1 MADTNAQ
8 MEELAR
14 ILEQVNY
21 EMAQYGKI
29 TKQTAD
35 DKFDAEVKAA
45 TGISNA
51 TKSMDKF
58 GDAVGYVASA
68 AMSSGKAMLEGK
80 KGATAFN
87 ESVDDMAK
95 AAAAAGVVLT
105 LMVPGGPLL
114 KLFFAGVTAAV
125 GAVAAYTK
133 ATNTMA
139 DQLYKTYSGL
149 SKAGASA
156 SDGMTGVKKAS
167 DQLGLSVGEMDV
179 FVGQI
184 AANSK
189 DLALFSGSVFE
200 GRQKIGDMGEALKGS
215 REDFLKMGMSMADVS
230 EGMMGYLKIQTR
242 LGQSQNKT
250 TAELADGAK
259 KYLVEQDALS
269 KLTGQTRKEMEDQRE
284 RALQGEQFAAKIR
297 QLQLEGNDKA
307 AQELLKMNSI
317 YEAAGPKMAAAFQAS
332 VTGNLSNADAQEANL
347 ASNGAMLET
356 TQKVIAGQMSY
367 TDAVTITGTAMG
379 KTADTVGVV
388 LGQFGAYN
396 DSFGPINEQLKLAQL
411 AQGDITANMAK
422 IKEDQKKVLEGGADK
437 LLENQARLI
446 NAQID
451 ANKQMEAFVF
461 QGIAPAQEAMEA
473 LAKATNAAGQ
483 FLNDLTGSK
492 GLIQRTIDMIG
503 AKDSKDLAKVGGNE
517 TFGEIAGGVGGGV
530 AAGAIAGGLVGSIVP
545 VVGTAIGAA
554 IGGALGAWGGS
565 KLGGT
570 IGKYV
575 DETTKAE
582 SEKPATGKPIEK
594 RASGGPVDAKT
605 PYLIGENGPELFV
618 PSASGDVMSNSAM
631 KALGNINNTMPLP
644 TLPGNMKNA
653 MSMLP
658 PMPKLPGDMKNAMP
672 MADAFKD
679 TENSFDK
686 ILSSLTV
693 VSKTMTTGSKELD
706 ESFDEIVKD
715 SLKLER
721 LTDADTKRAEKY
733 SVAYKSYVDLKTQ
746 LMDLETPDLKAQI
759 DILQQKAAAAG
770 VPDTGNAGGAPGGAG
785 LKLPAAGSMPAMG
798 GGQGVAGGIASQQD
812 LTKMGLKLK
821 QGDVQAE
828 DSKIDPKIIEL
839 AQQVQANMP
848 NFAYFSGFND
858 KFHQEKSP
866 SSSHTSGRAMDF
878 ALSKEPSV
886 EEGKE
891 ITKWLK
897 SMGASVAIDEYNNP
911 SSKATAGHIHAQ
923 IPGYADGGLAST
935 PQIAMVA
942 EKGPEAMIPLDN
954 GAIPINLEMPDVKK
968 MFEGMAQAMREA
980 PEREVTVAASTDN
993 RAMAEMINVMRE
1005 QTAELVSAM
1014 SDMIREQKNSISVQ
1028 ERILQTSM

>member
-21 EMAQYGKI
+21 DMAQFGKLQ
-29 TKQTAD
+29 KQTAD
-35 DKFDAEVKAA
+35 DMRDAEFKEA
-45 TGISNA
+45 TKFLGGGINNA
-51 TKSMDKF
+51 TKGMEKF
-58 GDAVGYVASA
+58 GDAAGYVAGA
-68 AMSSGKAMLEGK
+68 AMSAGKAMLEGK
-80 KGATAFN
+80 KGAAAFN
-87 ESVDDMAK
+87 ESIDGMAQAAT
-95 AAAAAGVVLT
+95 AAAVALALMNPFGKVV
-105 LMVPGGPLL
+105 GLL
-114 KLFFAGVTAAV
+114 IAGVTAAV

-133 ATNTMA
+133 AANTMA

-149 SKAGASA
+149 SKAGAGA
-156 SDGMTGVKKAS
+156 SDGMTGVYKGAKK
-167 DQLGLSVGEMDV
+167 LGLSMNELDGYVSLV
-179 FVGQI
+179 
-184 AANSK
+184 AASSK

-200 GRQKIGDMGEALKGS
+200 GRQRLEDIGGALEGS
-215 REDFLKMGMSMADVS
+215 REDFLKMGMSMTDMT
-230 EGMMGYLKIQTR
+230 EGTLGYLKIQTR

-250 TAELADGAK
+250 TAELAEGAK

-332 VTGNLSNADAQEANL
+332 VTGNLSNADAQAANL

-379 KTADTVGVV
+379 KTADSVGVV

-396 DSFGPINEQLKLAQL
+396 ESFGPINEQLKLAQL

-422 IKEDQKKVLEGGADK
+422 IKEDQKKILEGGVDPMLAS
-437 LLENQARLI
+437 QAELI
-446 NAQID
+446 KKQID
-451 ANKQMEAFVF
+451 ANKAMDDFIVK
-461 QGIAPAQEAMEA
+461 GIGPAQAAMKK
-473 LAKATNAAGQ
+473 LA
-483 FLNDLTGSK
+483 DLTIAGANKLNELTPGGKAMTDSTK
-492 GLIQRTIDMIG
+492 GNIAG
-503 AKDSKDLAKVGGNE
+503 AV
-517 TFGEIAGGVGGGV
+517 AGGVVGNYAGKKAAGYVTSKVVGKALGGAIGGIAGSVVPGAGTILGGV
-530 AAGAIAGGLVGSIVP
+530 AGAVIGDYIGEWMGKTFFGGEDAP
-545 VVGTAIGAA
+545 VAPEPEARA
-554 IGGALGAWGGS
+554 IGGPV
-565 KLGGT
+565 T
-570 IGKYV
+570 PGKTYKV
-575 DETTKAE
+575 G
-582 SEKPATGKPIEK
+582 EK
-594 RASGGPVDAKT
+594 
-605 PYLIGENGPELFV
+605 GEELFTPNV
-618 PSASGDVMSNSAM
+618 A
-631 KALGNINNTMPLP
+631 GNIIPNNKLAGMTS
-644 TLPGNMKNA
+644 GSNMANPAASDSIKSLVA
-653 MSMLP
+653 
-658 PMPKLPGDMKNAMP
+658 
-672 MADAFKD
+672 
-679 TENSFDK
+679 
-686 ILSSLTV
+686 SLTV
-693 VSKTMTTGSKELD
+693 VSKSMTTGSREMD
-706 ESFDEIVKD
+706 DAFDEIAKD
-715 SLKLER
+715 SVKLER

-733 SVAYKSYVDLKTQ
+733 SIAYKSYVDLKTQ
-746 LMDLETPDLKAQI
+746 LMDLETPDIKAQI

-770 VPDTGNAGGAPGGAG
+770 ASATGGAPGGTG
-785 LKLPAAGSMPAMG
+785 MKMPAAGNMPAMG
-798 GGQGVAGGIASQQD
+798 GGQGVAGGVASQQD

-828 DSKIDPKIIEL
+828 GSKIDPKIIEL

-866 SSSHTSGRAMDF
+866 SSSHTTGRAMDF
-878 ALSKEPSV
+878 ALSKQPSV

-968 MFEGMAQAMREA
+968 MFEGMMQSMKDA
-980 PEREVTVAASTDN
+980 PEREVTAVASSDN
-993 RAMAEMINVMRE
+993 RAMTELVNVMRE
-1005 QTAELVSAM
+1005 QTEQLINAM
-1014 SDMIREQKNSISVQ
+1014 SDMIREQKNSVSVQ

>member
-21 EMAQYGKI
+21 DMAQFGKLQ
-29 TKQTAD
+29 KQTAD
-35 DKFDAEVKAA
+35 DMRDAEFKEA
-45 TGISNA
+45 TKFLGGGINNA
-51 TKSMDKF
+51 TKGMEKF
-58 GDAVGYVASA
+58 GDAAGYVAGA
-68 AMSSGKAMLEGK
+68 AMSAGKAMLEGK
-80 KGATAFN
+80 KGAAAFN
-87 ESVDDMAK
+87 ESIDGMAQAAT
-95 AAAAAGVVLT
+95 AAAVALALMNPFGKVV
-105 LMVPGGPLL
+105 GLL
-114 KLFFAGVTAAV
+114 IAGVTAAV

-133 ATNTMA
+133 AANTMA

-149 SKAGASA
+149 SKAGAGA
-156 SDGMTGVKKAS
+156 SDGMTGVYKGAKK
-167 DQLGLSVGEMDV
+167 LGLSMNELDGYVSLV
-179 FVGQI
+179 
-184 AANSK
+184 AASSK

-200 GRQKIGDMGEALKGS
+200 GRQRLEDIGGALEGS
-215 REDFLKMGMSMADVS
+215 REDFLKMGMSMTDMT
-230 EGMMGYLKIQTR
+230 EGTLGYLKIQTR

-250 TAELADGAK
+250 TAELAEGAK

-332 VTGNLSNADAQEANL
+332 VTGNLSNADAQAANL

-379 KTADTVGVV
+379 KTADSVGVV

-396 DSFGPINEQLKLAQL
+396 ESFGPINEQLKLAQL

-422 IKEDQKKVLEGGADK
+422 IKEDQKKILEGGVDPMLAS
-437 LLENQARLI
+437 QAELI
-446 NAQID
+446 KKQID
-451 ANKQMEAFVF
+451 ANKAMDDFIVK
-461 QGIAPAQEAMEA
+461 GIGPAQAAMKK
-473 LAKATNAAGQ
+473 LA
-483 FLNDLTGSK
+483 DLTIAGANKLNELTPGGKAMTDSTK
-492 GLIQRTIDMIG
+492 GNIAG
-503 AKDSKDLAKVGGNE
+503 AV
-517 TFGEIAGGVGGGV
+517 AGGVVGNYAGKKAAGYVTSKVVGKALGGAIGGIAGSVVPGAGTILGGV
-530 AAGAIAGGLVGSIVP
+530 AGAVIGDYIGEWMGKTFFGGEDAP
-545 VVGTAIGAA
+545 VAPEPEARA
-554 IGGALGAWGGS
+554 IGGPV
-565 KLGGT
+565 T
-570 IGKYV
+570 PGKTYKV
-575 DETTKAE
+575 G
-582 SEKPATGKPIEK
+582 EK
-594 RASGGPVDAKT
+594 
-605 PYLIGENGPELFV
+605 GEELFTPNV
-618 PSASGDVMSNSAM
+618 A
-631 KALGNINNTMPLP
+631 GNIIPNNKLSGMTS
-644 TLPGNMKNA
+644 GSNMANPAASDSIKSLVA
-653 MSMLP
+653 
-658 PMPKLPGDMKNAMP
+658 
-672 MADAFKD
+672 
-679 TENSFDK
+679 
-686 ILSSLTV
+686 SLTV
-693 VSKTMTTGSKELD
+693 VSKSMTTGSREMD
-706 ESFDEIVKD
+706 DAFDEIAKD
-715 SLKLER
+715 SVKLER

-733 SVAYKSYVDLKTQ
+733 SIAYKSYVDLKTQ
-746 LMDLETPDLKAQI
+746 LMDLETPDIKAQI

-770 VPDTGNAGGAPGGAG
+770 ASATGGAPGGTG
-785 LKLPAAGSMPAMG
+785 MKMPAAGNMPAMG
-798 GGQGVAGGIASQQD
+798 GGQGVAGGVASQQD

-828 DSKIDPKIIEL
+828 GSKIDPKIIEL

-866 SSSHTSGRAMDF
+866 SSSHTTGRAMDF
-878 ALSKEPSV
+878 ALSKQPSV

-968 MFEGMAQAMREA
+968 MFEGMMQSMKDV
-980 PEREVTVAASTDN
+980 PEREVTAVASSDN
-993 RAMAEMINVMRE
+993 RAMTELVNVMRE
-1005 QTAELVSAM
+1005 QTEQLINAM
-1014 SDMIREQKNSISVQ
+1014 SDMIKEQKNSVSVQ

>member
-21 EMAQYGKI
+21 DMAQFGKLQ
-29 TKQTAD
+29 KQTAD
-35 DKFDAEVKAA
+35 DMRDAEFKEA
-45 TGISNA
+45 TKFLGGGINNA
-51 TKSMDKF
+51 TKGMEKF
-58 GDAVGYVASA
+58 GDAAGYVAGA
-68 AMSSGKAMLEGK
+68 AMSAGKAMLEGK
-80 KGATAFN
+80 KGAAAFN
-87 ESVDDMAK
+87 ESIDGMAQAAT
-95 AAAAAGVVLT
+95 AAAVALALMNPFGKVV
-105 LMVPGGPLL
+105 GLL
-114 KLFFAGVTAAV
+114 IAGVTAAV

-133 ATNTMA
+133 AANTMA

-149 SKAGASA
+149 SKAGAGA
-156 SDGMTGVKKAS
+156 SDGMTGVYKGAKK
-167 DQLGLSVGEMDV
+167 LGLSMNELDGYVSLV
-179 FVGQI
+179 
-184 AANSK
+184 AASSK

-200 GRQKIGDMGEALKGS
+200 GRQRLEDIGGALEGS
-215 REDFLKMGMSMADVS
+215 REDFLKMGMSMTDMT
-230 EGMMGYLKIQTR
+230 EGTLGYLKIQTR

-250 TAELADGAK
+250 TAELAEGAK

-332 VTGNLSNADAQEANL
+332 VTGNLSNADAQAANL

-379 KTADTVGVV
+379 KTADSVGVV

-396 DSFGPINEQLKLAQL
+396 ESFGPINEQLKLAQL

-422 IKEDQKKVLEGGADK
+422 IKEDQKKILEGGVDPMLAS
-437 LLENQARLI
+437 QAELI
-446 NAQID
+446 KKQID
-451 ANKQMEAFVF
+451 ANKAMDDFIVK
-461 QGIAPAQEAMEA
+461 GIGPAQAAMKK
-473 LAKATNAAGQ
+473 LA
-483 FLNDLTGSK
+483 DLTIAGANKLNELTPGGKAMTDSTK
-492 GLIQRTIDMIG
+492 GNIAG
-503 AKDSKDLAKVGGNE
+503 AV
-517 TFGEIAGGVGGGV
+517 AGGVVGNYAGKKAAGYVTSKVVGKALGGAIGGIAGSVVPGAGTILGGV
-530 AAGAIAGGLVGSIVP
+530 AGAVIGDYIGEWMGKTFFGGEDAP
-545 VVGTAIGAA
+545 VAPEPEARA
-554 IGGALGAWGGS
+554 IGGPV
-565 KLGGT
+565 T
-570 IGKYV
+570 PGKTYKV
-575 DETTKAE
+575 G
-582 SEKPATGKPIEK
+582 EK
-594 RASGGPVDAKT
+594 
-605 PYLIGENGPELFV
+605 GEELFTPNV
-618 PSASGDVMSNSAM
+618 A
-631 KALGNINNTMPLP
+631 GNIIPNNKLSGMTS
-644 TLPGNMKNA
+644 GSNMANPAASDSIKSLVA
-653 MSMLP
+653 
-658 PMPKLPGDMKNAMP
+658 
-672 MADAFKD
+672 
-679 TENSFDK
+679 
-686 ILSSLTV
+686 SLTV
-693 VSKTMTTGSKELD
+693 VSKSMTTGSKEMD
-706 ESFDEIVKD
+706 DAFDEIAKD
-715 SLKLER
+715 SVKLER

-733 SVAYKSYVDLKTQ
+733 SIAYKSYVDLKTQ
-746 LMDLETPDLKAQI
+746 LMDLETPDIKAQI

-770 VPDTGNAGGAPGGAG
+770 ASATGGAPGGTG
-785 LKLPAAGSMPAMG
+785 MKMPAAGNMPAMG
-798 GGQGVAGGIASQQD
+798 GGQGVAGGVASQQD

-828 DSKIDPKIIEL
+828 GSKIDPKIIEL

-866 SSSHTSGRAMDF
+866 SSSHTTGRAMDF
-878 ALSKEPSV
+878 ALSKQPSV

-968 MFEGMAQAMREA
+968 MFEGMMQSMKDA
-980 PEREVTVAASTDN
+980 PEREVTAVASSDN
-993 RAMAEMINVMRE
+993 RAMTELVNVMRE
-1005 QTAELVSAM
+1005 QTEQLINAM
-1014 SDMIREQKNSISVQ
+1014 SDMIREQKNSVSVQ

>member
-21 EMAQYGKI
+21 DMAQFGKLQ
-29 TKQTAD
+29 KQTAD
-35 DKFDAEVKAA
+35 DMRDAEFKEA
-45 TGISNA
+45 TKFLGGGINNA
-51 TKSMDKF
+51 TKGMEKF
-58 GDAVGYVASA
+58 GDAAGYVAGA
-68 AMSSGKAMLEGK
+68 AMSAGKAMLEGK
-80 KGATAFN
+80 KGAAAFN
-87 ESVDDMAK
+87 ESIDGMAQAAT
-95 AAAAAGVVLT
+95 AAAVALALMNPFGKVV
-105 LMVPGGPLL
+105 GLL
-114 KLFFAGVTAAV
+114 IAGVTAAV

-133 ATNTMA
+133 AANTMA

-149 SKAGASA
+149 SKAGAGA
-156 SDGMTGVKKAS
+156 SDGMTGVYKGAKK
-167 DQLGLSVGEMDV
+167 LGLSMNELDGYVSLV
-179 FVGQI
+179 
-184 AANSK
+184 AASSK

-200 GRQKIGDMGEALKGS
+200 GRQRLEDIGGALEGS
-215 REDFLKMGMSMADVS
+215 REDFLKMGMSMTDMT
-230 EGMMGYLKIQTR
+230 EGTLGYLKIQTR

-250 TAELADGAK
+250 TAELAEGAK

-332 VTGNLSNADAQEANL
+332 VTGNLSNADAQAANL

-379 KTADTVGVV
+379 KTADSVGVV

-396 DSFGPINEQLKLAQL
+396 ESFGPINEQLKLAQL

-422 IKEDQKKVLEGGADK
+422 IKEDQKKILEGGVDPMLAS
-437 LLENQARLI
+437 QAELI
-446 NAQID
+446 KKQID
-451 ANKQMEAFVF
+451 ANKAMDDFIVK
-461 QGIAPAQEAMEA
+461 GIGPAQAAMKK
-473 LAKATNAAGQ
+473 LA
-483 FLNDLTGSK
+483 DLTIAGANKLNELTPGGKAMTDSTK
-492 GLIQRTIDMIG
+492 GNIAG
-503 AKDSKDLAKVGGNE
+503 AV
-517 TFGEIAGGVGGGV
+517 AGGVVGNYAGKKAAGYVTSKVVGKALGGAIGGIAGSVVPGAGTILGGV
-530 AAGAIAGGLVGSIVP
+530 AGAVIGDYIGEWMGKTFFGGEDAP
-545 VVGTAIGAA
+545 VAPEPEARA
-554 IGGALGAWGGS
+554 IGGPV
-565 KLGGT
+565 T
-570 IGKYV
+570 PGKTYKV
-575 DETTKAE
+575 G
-582 SEKPATGKPIEK
+582 EK
-594 RASGGPVDAKT
+594 
-605 PYLIGENGPELFV
+605 GEELFTPNV
-618 PSASGDVMSNSAM
+618 A
-631 KALGNINNTMPLP
+631 GNIIPNNKLSGMTS
-644 TLPGNMKNA
+644 GSNMANPAASDSIKSLVA
-653 MSMLP
+653 
-658 PMPKLPGDMKNAMP
+658 
-672 MADAFKD
+672 
-679 TENSFDK
+679 
-686 ILSSLTV
+686 SLTV
-693 VSKTMTTGSKELD
+693 VSKSMTTGSREMD
-706 ESFDEIVKD
+706 DAFDEIAKD
-715 SLKLER
+715 SVKLER

-733 SVAYKSYVDLKTQ
+733 SIAYKSYVDLKTQ
-746 LMDLETPDLKAQI
+746 LMDLETPDIKAQI

-770 VPDTGNAGGAPGGAG
+770 ASATGGAPGGTG
-785 LKLPAAGSMPAMG
+785 MKMPAAGNMPAMG
-798 GGQGVAGGIASQQD
+798 GGQGVAGGVASQQD

-828 DSKIDPKIIEL
+828 GSKIDPKIIEL

-866 SSSHTSGRAMDF
+866 SSSHTTGRAMDF
-878 ALSKEPSV
+878 ALSKQPSV

-968 MFEGMAQAMREA
+968 MFGQRRLSNGLLEIHWVRKMAGATRKH
-980 PEREVTVAASTDN
+980 PYWLR
-993 RAMAEMINVMRE
+993 
-1005 QTAELVSAM
+1005 L
-1014 SDMIREQKNSISVQ
+1014 
-1028 ERILQTSM
+1028 

>member
-8 MEELAR
+8 MEELSR

-21 EMAQYGKI
+21 EMAQFGKI

-35 DKFDAEVKAA
+35 DKHDAEVKAA
-45 TGISNA
+45 YGINNA
-51 TKSMDKF
+51 TKATEKF
-58 GDAVGYVASA
+58 GDAASYVAGA
-68 AMSSGKAMLEGK
+68 AMSAGKAMLDGK
-80 KGATAFN
+80 KGASAFN

-95 AAAAAGVVLT
+95 AATAAAVALALMNPFGKVV
-105 LMVPGGPLL
+105 GLL
-114 KLFFAGVTAAV
+114 IAGVTAAV

-133 ATNTMA
+133 AANTMA

-149 SKAGASA
+149 SKAGAAA
-156 SDGMTGVKKAS
+156 SDGMSGVLKAS
-167 DQLGLSVGEMDV
+167 NQLGLSMEEMGE

-230 EGMMGYLKIQTR
+230 DGMLGYMKIQTR

-250 TAELADGAK
+250 TAELADGAR
-259 KYLVEQDALS
+259 KYLVEQDALT

-347 ASNGAMLET
+347 ASNGAMIET

-396 DSFGPINEQLKLAQL
+396 ESFGPINEQLKLAQL

-422 IKEDQKKVLEGGADK
+422 IKEDQKKVLEGGVDP
-437 LLENQARLI
+437 LLAKQAELI
-446 NAQID
+446 NTQIN
-451 ANKQMEAFVF
+451 ANEAFKTF
-461 QGIAPAQEAMEA
+461 ISNGIGPAQDAMIA
-473 LAKATNAAGQ
+473 LANATLKAGN
-483 FLNDLTGSK
+483 FLSEMTGSK
-492 GLIQRTIDMIG
+492 GIIQRTIDMVN
-503 AKDSKDLAKVGGNE
+503 AKDSKELAKVGGNE
-517 TFGEIAGGVGGGV
+517 TFGELAGGAGGGI
-530 AAGAIAGGLVGSIVP
+530 AAGAVAGGLIGSIVP

-582 SEKPATGKPIEK
+582 AEKPATGKPIEK
-594 RASGGPVDAKT
+594 RAGGGPVDART
-605 PYLIGENGPELFV
+605 PYLVGEDGPEVFV
-618 PSASGDVMSNSAM
+618 PSASGDIMSNSAM
-631 KALGNINNTMPLP
+631 KALGNINNAMPL
-644 TLPGNMKNA
+644 
-653 MSMLP
+653 
-658 PMPKLPGDMKNAMP
+658 PKLPGDMKNAMP
-672 MADAFKD
+672 MVDAFKD
-679 TENSFDK
+679 TENSFDN

-693 VSKTMTTGSKELD
+693 VSKTMTAGSKELD
-706 ESFDEIVKD
+706 KSFDEMVKD

-733 SVAYKSYVDLKTQ
+733 SLAYKSYVDLKTQ

-759 DILQQKAAAAG
+759 DILQQKALQSSTSSQG
-770 VPDTGNAGGAPGGAG
+770 TPTITGSG
-785 LKLPAAGSMPAMG
+785 LKMPATNNMPAMG
-798 GGQGVAGGIASQQD
+798 GGQGVAGGVASQSD

-828 DSKIDPKIIEL
+828 GSKIDPKIIEL

-878 ALSKEPSV
+878 ALSKEPTV

-891 ITKWLK
+891 ITNWLK

-923 IPGYADGGLAST
+923 IPGYADGGLAKT

-968 MFEGMAQAMREA
+968 MFEGMMQSMKDA
-980 PEREVTVAASTDN
+980 PEREVNSVASNDSA
-993 RAMAEMINVMRE
+993 AMTEMINVMRE
-1005 QTAELVSAM
+1005 QTEQLVNAM
-1014 SDMIREQKNSISVQ
+1014 ADMIREQKNSISVQ

>member
-21 EMAQYGKI
+21 DMAQFGKLQ
-29 TKQTAD
+29 KQTAD
-35 DKFDAEVKAA
+35 DMRDAEFKEA
-45 TGISNA
+45 TKFLGGGINNA
-51 TKSMDKF
+51 TKGMEKF
-58 GDAVGYVASA
+58 GDAAGYVAGA
-68 AMSSGKAMLEGK
+68 AMSAGKAMLEGK
-80 KGATAFN
+80 KGAAAFN
-87 ESVDDMAK
+87 ESIDGMAQAAT
-95 AAAAAGVVLT
+95 AAAVALALMNPFGKVV
-105 LMVPGGPLL
+105 GLL
-114 KLFFAGVTAAV
+114 IAGVTAAV

-133 ATNTMA
+133 AANTMA

-149 SKAGASA
+149 SKAGAGA
-156 SDGMTGVKKAS
+156 SDGMTGVYKGAKK
-167 DQLGLSVGEMDV
+167 LGLSMNELDGYVSLV
-179 FVGQI
+179 
-184 AANSK
+184 AASSK

-200 GRQKIGDMGEALKGS
+200 GRQRLEDIGGALEGS
-215 REDFLKMGMSMADVS
+215 REDFLKMGMSMTDMT
-230 EGMMGYLKIQTR
+230 EGTLGYLKIQTR

-250 TAELADGAK
+250 TAELAEGAK

-332 VTGNLSNADAQEANL
+332 VTGNLSNADAQAANL

-379 KTADTVGVV
+379 KTADSVGVV

-396 DSFGPINEQLKLAQL
+396 ESFGPINEQLKLAQL

-422 IKEDQKKVLEGGADK
+422 IKEDQKKILEGGVDPMLAS
-437 LLENQARLI
+437 QAELI
-446 NAQID
+446 KKQID
-451 ANKQMEAFVF
+451 ANKAMDDFIVK
-461 QGIAPAQEAMEA
+461 GIGPAQAAMKK
-473 LAKATNAAGQ
+473 LA
-483 FLNDLTGSK
+483 DLTIAGANKLNELTPGGKAMTDSTK
-492 GLIQRTIDMIG
+492 GNIAG
-503 AKDSKDLAKVGGNE
+503 AV
-517 TFGEIAGGVGGGV
+517 AGGVVGNYAGKKAAGYVTSKVVGKALGGAIGGIAGSVVPGAGTILGGV
-530 AAGAIAGGLVGSIVP
+530 AGAVIGDYIGEWMGKTFFGGEDAP
-545 VVGTAIGAA
+545 VAPEPEARA
-554 IGGALGAWGGS
+554 IGGPV
-565 KLGGT
+565 T
-570 IGKYV
+570 PGKTYKV
-575 DETTKAE
+575 G
-582 SEKPATGKPIEK
+582 EK
-594 RASGGPVDAKT
+594 
-605 PYLIGENGPELFV
+605 GEELFTPNV
-618 PSASGDVMSNSAM
+618 A
-631 KALGNINNTMPLP
+631 GNIIPNNKLSGMTS
-644 TLPGNMKNA
+644 GSNMANPAASDSIKSLVA
-653 MSMLP
+653 
-658 PMPKLPGDMKNAMP
+658 
-672 MADAFKD
+672 
-679 TENSFDK
+679 
-686 ILSSLTV
+686 SLTV
-693 VSKTMTTGSKELD
+693 VSKSMTTGSREMD
-706 ESFDEIVKD
+706 DAFDEIAKD
-715 SLKLER
+715 SVKLER

-733 SVAYKSYVDLKTQ
+733 SIAYKSYVDLKTQ
-746 LMDLETPDLKAQI
+746 LMDLETPDIKAQI

-770 VPDTGNAGGAPGGAG
+770 ASATGGAPGGTG
-785 LKLPAAGSMPAMG
+785 MKMPAAGNMPAMG
-798 GGQGVAGGIASQQD
+798 GGQGVAGGVASQSD

-828 DSKIDPKIIEL
+828 GSKIDPKIIEL

-866 SSSHTSGRAMDF
+866 SSSHTTGRAMDF
-878 ALSKEPSV
+878 ALSKQPSV

-968 MFEGMAQAMREA
+968 MFEGMMQSMKDA
-980 PEREVTVAASTDN
+980 PEREVTAVASSDN
-993 RAMAEMINVMRE
+993 RAMTELVNVMRE
-1005 QTAELVSAM
+1005 QTEQLINAM
-1014 SDMIREQKNSISVQ
+1014 SDMIREQKNSVSVQ